1 MAEGQKVTMGVIT
14 IGIQG
19 NADAA
24 SKSIEKLTG
33 KLGFL
38 KSALNTVGTAAFGL
52 GLKKVFSTLT
62 DLVKKQSEYSQ
73 SLQTFKNIMGENY
86 QVANE
91 FADKMQDILGFD
103 KKGVIDTMTTFQRLG
118 EGFGIA
124 SDESYLMSKNL
135 TQLAA
140 DMTTTGLSFDQASQ
154 KLKSGFAGEIEPM
167 RAFGVALDKVTL
179 QQTLYRLGIDRTYDS
194 LTRAQKTELIY
205 YQMMT
210 QTANIQGAL
219 AQQAVTPATAFRLV
233 QTAMERLAR
242 SVGQFFTPIFMKI
255 IPVILAVAQVLQMLA
270 QRIADFFHINIAEDA
285 QVISSNVG
293 KISGGLGDVANGLGN
308 VKKKAKDVNKELQ
321 KMLMPFDELNNVNFD
336 SNSGVG
342 SIGNTLGD
350 LASAGGSLGLP
361 LPEYDLFGGLE
372 NQWQQQVEDIKNW
385 LIKHLPEIVDIV
397 SWFFFALGKTK
408 IGGAIKLVKSII
420 EIWNDIMDIKD
431 NGPNFDNITKLIQD
445 FGGAITAFGMLT
457 KNPWLLGIGLVIEG
471 VTGVIRQFK
480 DFWEGITTGDWEGFD
495 KATWIKNVI
504 EATAGI
510 ILLLI
515 MWYKKTKSVKDA
527 TGLSKNIDEATKATK
542 NVQGSHSKLS
552 EKLKELAKDLGWG
565 IVIILEVIVAVAL
578 IVGAIW
584 ALGWGLEQVGIA
596 WQPVLDNEQMILE
609 SLGRGVAILAL
620 VGVLTYAL
628 GQAGG
633 TLAAQMGLG
642 ILILLEVGAATALF
656 IAEIWAL
663 GWGLQQV
670 LAAWVPVLA
679 NGDLVLA
686 SIAAGSG
693 ILLAIGVVTAALGA
707 LTVASAGLLPI
718 AIAIGT
724 AMLVEVGAAT
734 LLFIAEIWAIGI
746 ALQQVIVAWAPVIAN
761 GPMVEQAINTGSDL
775 LLGIGLASAA
785 LGGLTIASVGLLPL
799 AIDLGTDMLRKIADS
814 VIEFIDHLSRV
825 AREITENLS
834 PQLSRLN
841 SHLPETNDNLRRYI
855 DFMKEFAGYTVDF
868 SKSSAVAG
876 ISNAIRT
883 VISWFTG
890 NPIERFAND
899 VNKNY
904 RETTKLNYQLVLAN
918 TELATAIILL
928 RDYFTFLAELDRLTG
943 QNNMYKISSNMF
955 INMREVGK
963 SLVLGFADG
972 IRSESWQLNNAI
984 NDALRYNLNGATGYY
999 YGLTFGYE
1007 IARGIGDAMRSAYYP
1022 RLISSM
1028 QSNYGVMTVKFN
1040 AYADGGFP
1048 DTGEL
1053 FLANEN
1059 GPELVGNIG
1068 NRTAVANNDQIVESL
1083 IAGVYQGTSKAFQ
1096 ENRGSQE
1103 LNPYFEIN
1111 LGNEKLY
1118 SGYSKYKNQ
1127 TSNKYGVKL

>member
-1 MAEGQKVTMGVIT
+1 MAEGQKVSMGVISLS
-14 IGIQG
+14 IQG
-19 NADAA
+19 NADDA
-24 SKSIEKLTG
+24 SKSIENLTG

-38 KSALNTVGTAAFGL
+38 KSALNGVGTAAFGL
-52 GLKKVFSTLT
+52 GLKKIFSSLT

-86 QVANE
+86 EIANE
-91 FADKMQDILGFD
+91 FADKMQNILGFD
-103 KKGVIDTMTTFQRLG
+103 KKGVVDTMTTFQRLG

-140 DMTTTGLSFDQASQ
+140 DMTTTGLSFDQATQ

-194 LTRAQKTELIY
+194 LSRAQKTELIY

-255 IPVILAVAQVLQMLA
+255 IPVILAVTEVLQRLA
-270 QRIADFFHINIAEDA
+270 QKIAEFFHINIAEDA
-285 QVISSNVG
+285 QVISTNVG
-293 KISGGLGDVANGLGN
+293 NIAGGLGDISNGLGN
-308 VKKKAKDVNKELQ
+308 VGKKAKETNRELQ

-336 SNSGVG
+336 TGSNSGVG
-342 SIGNTLGD
+342 SIGSGLSN
-350 LASAGGSLGLP
+350 LASGGSLGLP
-361 LPEYDLFGGLE
+361 LPEYDLFKNLSDQWNVEELANRLQKWLPQIATIIGG
-372 NQWQQQVEDIKNW
+372 
-385 LIKHLPEIVDIV
+385 
-397 SWFFFALGKTK
+397 FLGLLGRYK
-408 IGGAIKLVKSII
+408 IGGALKMIQGLTEIIFSIKDII
-420 EIWNDIMDIKD
+420 D
-431 NGPNFDNITKLIQD
+431 NGPNFDNVTSLFEGVGGFITGLGI
-445 FGGAITAFGMLT
+445 FT
-457 KNPWLLGIGLVIEG
+457 KNPWILSVGLIIEG
-471 VTGVIRQFK
+471 ATGIVKQFK
-480 DFWEGITTGDWEGFD
+480 EFWEGITTGNWEGFD
-495 KATWIKNVI
+495 QAKWIINVI
-504 EATAGI
+504 EVTGGI
-510 ILLLI
+510 ILALI
-515 MWYKKTKSVKDA
+515 MWYRKTKEVKSA
-527 TGLSKNIDEATKATK
+527 TGLSKNIEEATKATQ
-542 NVQGSHSKLS
+542 NVDGSVSKMS
-552 EKLKELAKDLGWG
+552 PKLKSLAKNLGMG
-565 IVIILEVIVAVAL
+565 IVIIAEVIAAGAL

-584 ALGWGLEQVGIA
+584 GLGLALEQIGIA
-596 WQPVLDNEQMILE
+596 WKPVLDNEQTILE
-609 SLGRGVAILAL
+609 ALGRGVAILAL
-620 VGVLTYAL
+620 VGVLIYAL
-628 GQAGG
+628 GEAGKD
-633 TLAAQMGLG
+633 LALKMGIGALV
-642 ILILLEVGAATALF
+642 LLEVGVATGLF
-656 IAEIWAL
+656 IAEVWAI
-663 GWGLQQV
+663 GWGFQQV
-670 LAAWVPVLA
+670 LDAWIPVLQY
-679 NGDLVLA
+679 GDLVLA
-686 SIAAGSG
+686 SIGAGIG
-693 ILLAIGVVTAALGA
+693 ILLAIGVITAVLGA
-707 LTVASAGLLPI
+707 LTVASAGLLPL
-718 AIAIGT
+718 AIGLGT
-724 AMLVEVGAAT
+724 LMLLEVGAAT
-734 LLFIAEIWAIGI
+734 LLFVAEIWAVGM
-746 ALQQVIVAWAPVIAN
+746 ALQQVIVAWSPVLAN
-761 GPMVEQAINTGSDL
+761 GATVEQSISWGTGLLIAIGA
-775 LLGIGLASAA
+775 ASAA
-785 LGGLTIASVGLLPL
+785 LGVASVATVGLLPL
-799 AIDLGTDMLRKIADS
+799 AIAAGTSMLRQIAS
-814 VIEFIDHLSRV
+814 ATVEFINHLSRV
-825 AREITENLS
+825 ARELTENLA

-841 SHLPETNDNLRRYI
+841 SNLPETNDNLRRYI
-855 DFMKEFAGYTVDF
+855 DFMKQFAGYTVDF
-868 SKSSAVAG
+868 SRSSAVAG
-876 ISNAIRT
+876 IANAIRT

-899 VNKNY
+899 VSKNY
-904 RETTKLNYQLVLAN
+904 RETTKLNYQLRLAN

-928 RDYFTFLAELDRLTG
+928 RDYFSFLAELDRLTG

-955 INMREVGK
+955 INMKEVGR

-999 YGLTFGYE
+999 YGLVFGYE

-1028 QSNYGVMTVKFN
+1028 QSNYGVMTIKFN

-1068 NRTAVANNDQIVESL
+1068 NRTAVANKDQITDG
-1083 IAGVYQGTSKAFQ
+1083 IATATYGAMSRALQ

-1127 TSNKYGVKL
+1127 TSNMYGVKL

>member
-1 MAEGQKVTMGVIT
+1 MAEGQKVSMGVISLS
-14 IGIQG
+14 IKGD
-19 NADAA
+19 ADEA
-24 SKSIEKLTG
+24 SRSIKKLTG
-33 KLGFL
+33 ELGFL

-52 GLKKVFSTLT
+52 GLKKIFSSLT

-73 SLQTFKNIMGENY
+73 TLQTFKNIMGENY

-91 FADKMQDILGFD
+91 FADKMQNILGFD

-242 SVGQFFTPIFMKI
+242 SAGQFFTPIFMKI
-255 IPVILAVAQVLQMLA
+255 IPVILAVTEVLQRLA
-270 QRIADFFHINIAEDA
+270 QKIADFFHINIAEDA
-285 QVISSNVG
+285 QVISTNVG
-293 KISGGLGDVANGLGN
+293 NIAGGLGDVSNGLGN
-308 VKKKAKDVNKELQ
+308 VGKKAKETNKELQ

-336 SNSGVG
+336 TGSNSGVG
-342 SIGNTLGD
+342 SIGSGLGN
-350 LASAGGSLGLP
+350 LATGGSLGLP
-361 LPEYDLFGGLE
+361 LPEYDLFKNLSDQWDVEELANKLQRWLPQIATIIGG
-372 NQWQQQVEDIKNW
+372 
-385 LIKHLPEIVDIV
+385 
-397 SWFFFALGKTK
+397 FLGLLGRYK
-408 IGGAIKLVKSII
+408 IGGALKMIQGLTEIIFSIKNII
-420 EIWNDIMDIKD
+420 D
-431 NGPNFDNITKLIQD
+431 NGPNFDNVTNLFEGIGGFITGLGI
-445 FGGAITAFGMLT
+445 FT
-457 KNPWLLGIGLVIEG
+457 KNPWILSVGLIIEG
-471 VTGVIRQFK
+471 ATGIVKQFK
-480 DFWEGITTGDWEGFD
+480 EFWEGITTGNWEDFD
-495 KATWIKNVI
+495 KAKFIINVI
-504 EATAGI
+504 EVTGGI
-510 ILLLI
+510 ILALVML
-515 MWYKKTKSVKDA
+515 YRKTRDVKNA
-527 TGLSKNIDEATKATK
+527 TGLSKNIQEATKVTQA
-542 NVQGSHSKLS
+542 VDGSVGKMSP
-552 EKLKELAKDLGWG
+552 KLKSLAKNLAMG
-565 IVIILEVIVAVAL
+565 ILIIGEVIIAGAL

-584 ALGWGLEQVGIA
+584 GLGLALEQIGIA
-596 WQPVLDNEQMILE
+596 WEPVLNNGDTILPALV
-609 SLGRGVAILAL
+609 LGIGILAAIGLTTKMLGETGKDLVTKIGLGTLILLEIGVATGLFIGEIWAIGYGLDQIRIAWEPVLNNGGLVTSAILI
-620 VGVLTYAL
+620 
-628 GQAGG
+628 G
-633 TLAAQMGLG
+633 TG
-642 ILILLEVGAATALF
+642 ILILIAAAAAGLGLATTATGGLLPLAIGLGTLMLLELGVAAGLF
-656 IAEIWAL
+656 IAEIW
-663 GWGLQQV
+663 GIG
-670 LAAWVPVLA
+670 
-679 NGDLVLA
+679 
-686 SIAAGSG
+686 AG
-693 ILLAIGVVTAALGA
+693 
-707 LTVASAGLLPI
+707 
-718 AIAIGT
+718 
-724 AMLVEVGAAT
+724 
-734 LLFIAEIWAIGI
+734 
-746 ALQQVIVAWAPVIAN
+746 LQQVIVAWTPVLAN
-761 GPMVEQAINTGSDL
+761 GPIVEQAIIVGTGL
-775 LLGIGLASAA
+775 LIAIGIASAA
-785 LGGLTIASVGLLPL
+785 LGVASVASVGLLPL
-799 AIDLGTDMLRKIADS
+799 AIELGTAMLRQLTNA
-814 VIEFIDHLSRV
+814 VIEFIKHLSNI
-825 AREITENLS
+825 ARELNNNLT
-834 PQLSRLN
+834 PQLKRLN
-841 SHLPETNDNLRRYI
+841 ANLPETNDNLRRYI
-855 DFMKEFAGYTVDF
+855 NFMKEFAGYSVDF
-868 SKSSAVAG
+868 SKSSIVAG
-876 ISNAIRT
+876 LANAFRT
-883 VISWFTG
+883 VISWFAG

-904 RETTKLNYQLVLAN
+904 REVSNLNNKLRLAN

-955 INMREVGK
+955 INMKEVGK

-999 YGLTFGYE
+999 YGLSFGYN
-1007 IARGIGDAMRSAYYP
+1007 IARGIGDAMRHSYYP
-1022 RLISSM
+1022 TLISSM
-1028 QSNYGVMTVKFN
+1028 RSSYGSMSISFR

-1068 NRTAVANNDQIVESL
+1068 NRTAVANNDQITDG
-1083 IAGVYQGTSKAFQ
+1083 IATATYGAMSRALQ

>member
-1 MAEGQKVTMGVIT
+1 MAEGQKVSMGVISLS
-14 IGIQG
+14 IKGD
-19 NADAA
+19 ADEA
-24 SKSIEKLTG
+24 SRSIKKLTG
-33 KLGFL
+33 ELGFL
-38 KSALNTVGTAAFGL
+38 KTALNTVGTAAFGL
-52 GLKKVFSTLT
+52 GLKKIFSSLT

-91 FADKMQDILGFD
+91 FADKMQNILGFD

-242 SVGQFFTPIFMKI
+242 SAGQFFTPIFMKI
-255 IPVILAVAQVLQMLA
+255 IPVILAVTEVLQRLA
-270 QRIADFFHINIAEDA
+270 QKIADFFHINIAEDA
-285 QVISSNVG
+285 QVISTNVG
-293 KISGGLGDVANGLGN
+293 NIAGGLGDVSNGLGN
-308 VKKKAKDVNKELQ
+308 VGKKAKETNKELQ

-336 SNSGVG
+336 TGSNSGVG
-342 SIGNTLGD
+342 SIGSGLGN
-350 LASAGGSLGLP
+350 LATGGSLGLP
-361 LPEYDLFGGLE
+361 LPEYDLFKNLSDQWDVEELANKLQRWLPQIATIIGG
-372 NQWQQQVEDIKNW
+372 
-385 LIKHLPEIVDIV
+385 
-397 SWFFFALGKTK
+397 FLGLLGRYK
-408 IGGAIKLVKSII
+408 IGGALKMIQGLTEIIFSIKNII
-420 EIWNDIMDIKD
+420 D
-431 NGPNFDNITKLIQD
+431 NGPNFDNVTNLFEGIGGFITGLGI
-445 FGGAITAFGMLT
+445 FT
-457 KNPWLLGIGLVIEG
+457 KNPWILSVGLIIEG
-471 VTGVIRQFK
+471 ATGIVKQFK
-480 DFWEGITTGDWEGFD
+480 EFWEGITTGNWEDFD
-495 KATWIKNVI
+495 KAKFIINVI
-504 EATAGI
+504 EVTGGI
-510 ILLLI
+510 ILALVML
-515 MWYKKTKSVKDA
+515 YRKTRDVKNA
-527 TGLSKNIDEATKATK
+527 TGLSKNIQEATKVTQA
-542 NVQGSHSKLS
+542 VDGSVGKMSPKLIS
-552 EKLKELAKDLGWG
+552 LAKNLGMG
-565 IVIILEVIVAVAL
+565 ILIIGEVIAAGAL

-584 ALGWGLEQVGIA
+584 GLGLAFQQIVEA
-596 WQPVLDNEQMILE
+596 WQPVLDNGDILLPALV
-609 SLGRGVAILAL
+609 LGTAILAAI
-620 VGVLTYAL
+620 GLTTKML
-628 GQAGG
+628 GETGSELAISMGIG
-633 TLAAQMGLG
+633 T
-642 ILILLEVGAATALF
+642 LILLEVEAATALF
-656 IAEIWAL
+656 VGGIWAI
-663 GWGLQQV
+663 GWGLGKV
-670 LAAWVPVLA
+670 LESWTPVLA

-686 SIAAGSG
+686 SIITGTAILVAIGAATALLGLATTATG
-693 ILLAIGVVTAALGA
+693 GLLPLAIG
-707 LTVASAGLLPI
+707 
-718 AIAIGT
+718 IGT
-724 AMLVEVGAAT
+724 AMLLELGIAT
-734 LLFIAEIWAIGI
+734 GLFIVEIWGIGVG
-746 ALQQVIVAWAPVIAN
+746 LQQVIAAWAPVLTNA
-761 GPMVEQAINTGSDL
+761 PTVEQAIVYGTTL
-775 LLGIGLASAA
+775 LVAIGAASAA
-785 LGGLTIASVGLLPL
+785 LGVASIASVGLLPL
-799 AIDLGTDMLRKIADS
+799 AIALGTAMLRQITNA

-825 AREITENLS
+825 ARELTENLY
-834 PQLSRLN
+834 PQLKRLN
-841 SHLPETNDNLRRYI
+841 ARLPETNENLKRYI

-868 SKSSAVAG
+868 TKASAVSG
-876 ISNAIRT
+876 ISNTIKT
-883 VISWFTG
+883 IISWFTG
-890 NPIERFAND
+890 NPIEKFAND

-904 RETTKLNYQLVLAN
+904 REVSNLNNKLRLAN
-918 TELATAIILL
+918 PELATAILML
-928 RDYFTFLAELDRLTG
+928 RDYFTLLAELDRLTG

-963 SLVLGFADG
+963 SLVTGFADG

-984 NDALRYNLNGATGYY
+984 NSTLQNNFNSATGYY
-999 YGLTFGYE
+999 YGLSFGYN
-1007 IARGIGDAMRSAYYP
+1007 IARGIGDAMRNSYYP
-1022 RLISSM
+1022 TLISSM
-1028 QSNYGVMTVKFN
+1028 RSSYGSMSISFR

-1068 NRTAVANNDQIVESL
+1068 NRTAVANNDQITDG
-1083 IAGVYQGTSKAFQ
+1083 IATATYGAMSRALQ